1 VPVIQLCDVVALLG
15 RFPALAGAS
24 LLVEAGETVLL
35 QGPNGAGK
43 TTLLRLCAGLV
54 RPESGQAQVLGHDLS
69 VDGRAVRRQVAMLGH
84 ATGLYEDLSVAENV
98 SFWAQAAG
106 LGKSLAAQRATGA
119 LARMGLDERLLSLP
133 VSRLSAGQR
142 RRASL
147 AALAVRRPQL
157 WLLDEPHA
165 GLDQTGRNVVDE
177 LISGAVAAGAT
188 VLVASHELER
198 VRSLNPRVVTVAGG
212 LIVKDTGGPK

>member
-1 VPVIQLCDVVALLG
+1 MPVIQLCDVVALLG